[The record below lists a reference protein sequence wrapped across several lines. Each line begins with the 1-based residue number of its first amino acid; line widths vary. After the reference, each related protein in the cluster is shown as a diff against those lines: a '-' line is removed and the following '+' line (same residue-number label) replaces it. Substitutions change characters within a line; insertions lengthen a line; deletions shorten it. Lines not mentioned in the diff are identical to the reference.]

1 MTSCSTGL
9 VTNSTPVRKRQ
20 IPLAS
25 STEDH
30 ERSTVS
36 HLKPKSWESTAS
48 AYIGLGATQKHH
60 SQGWYPKHHGHMV
73 ATSQQK
79 YSILSASTSHAS
91 LDGTAHEAHPTAR
104 TCATTTGE
112 CYHFLLRV
120 VQSKPTSV
128 PKMDRKWRGKR
139 WLHQCFTIL
148 RSYCSMASLFPCGG
162 HSRCRCLGSEFFFS
176 LGNSEVRKIQVFV
189 FESCT
194 TLPSAEFFVAG
205 IRVAFLVR
213 SKALHGIAHGCMH
226 QKIMPACS
234 SVKVPN
240 FPVFRKQRIFVSI
253 ELKLSHNSIFIYTI
267 FIFFTK
273 GKLLHSFICTLS
285 E

>member
-30 ERSTVS
+30 ERSAVS

-148 RSYCSMASLFPCGG
+148 PSYCSMASLFPCGG
-162 HSRCRCLGSEFFFS
+162 HSRCRCLGSEFFSLWEILRSGRFRFS
-176 LGNSEVRKIQVFV
+176 FSKAARR
-189 FESCT
+189 CH
-194 TLPSAEFFVAG
+194 LPSFSSLEFASHFWCDQ
-205 IRVAFLVR
+205 RR
-213 SKALHGIAHGCMH
+213 CM
-226 QKIMPACS
+226 A
-234 SVKVPN
+234 
-240 FPVFRKQRIFVSI
+240 
-253 ELKLSHNSIFIYTI
+253 
-267 FIFFTK
+267 
-273 GKLLHSFICTLS
+273 
-285 E
+285 